1 MCEAAQGGDPAPGP
15 MRFEKVRVIHELRP
29 MHVQDAADAHTKF
42 VTLRRE
48 TEVERSAAAAH
59 VLHLETS
66 IKHLQAQNDAHVAR
80 AQHITSR
87 HGDPGLSGNL

>member
-1 MCEAAQGGDPAPGP
+1 MCEAAPGGDPAPGP
-15 MRFEKVRVIHELRP
+15 MRFEKVMVIHELIP
-29 MHVQDAADAHTKF
+29 MHVQDAADARTQF

-48 TEVERSAAAAH
+48 TEAERSAAAAH

-80 AQHITSR
+80 AQHMTSR
-87 HGDPGLSGNL
+87 HGVPGL